1 MIEILY
7 NGYPFKPEIGCFGIG
22 SSYLIRNEKN
32 ILFDTGSYGARKK
45 IIELIKN
52 NKIDYVV
59 ISHLHFDHCSNLDL
73 FCNTSIP
80 IYISKIEY
88 DNYFVNRF
96 IDCDLFSYFI
106 YIEKHLNIILVTD
119 EISIVPNVNI
129 IFTPGHT
136 LGHISLEINHTDKVL
151 LAGDALKTYNDYKK
165 VHLFGNAVSKE
176 HYIETKKKII
186 NNYNHIYCGHDGEI
200 INGSL
205 INRGDVYEF

>member
-1 MIEILY
+1 MIEVLY
-7 NGYPFKPEIGCFGIG
+7 NGYPFKPMIGCFGIG
-22 SSYLIRNEKN
+22 SSYLIHDKKN

-45 IIELIKN
+45 IVELIEN
-52 NKIDYVV
+52 NKIDYVI

-88 DNYFVNRF
+88 DNYFVNRC

-119 EISIVPNVNI
+119 EISIIPNINI

-136 LGHISLEINHTDKVL
+136 LGHISLEVNYSDRIL
-151 LAGDALKTYNDYKK
+151 LAGDALKTYMDYQNLD
-165 VHLFGNAVSKE
+165 LFGNAVSEEK
-176 HYIETKKKII
+176 YIETKKKIV
-186 NNYNHIYCGHDGEI
+186 NNYSHIYCGHDGEI
-200 INGSL
+200 INGVL
-205 INRGDVYEF
+205 INRGDVYAF